1 MIHSLGHPVLIA
13 LRLLLESV
21 ENFRPSHH
29 HLHSKEALG
38 RSHMRDHWIARHD
51 HEGRTGLRLGHS
63 DDDHVG
69 LYRGDF
75 QGEARLRLWVM
86 IAS

>member
-1 MIHSLGHPVLIA
+1 
-13 LRLLLESV
+13 
-21 ENFRPSHH
+21 
-29 HLHSKEALG
+29 
-38 RSHMRDHWIARHD
+38 MRDHWIARHD